1 MVTRHALGVIGLQS
15 EIAKL
20 AFYTALAVP
29 GTSRVEHSH
38 LFFNLPLFL
47 EQGLAY
53 PRLSLTSLCS
63 F

>member
-15 EIAKL
+15 ETAEL
-20 AFYTALAVP
+20 AFHTAAAVP
-29 GTSRVEHSH
+29 GTPRVEHSH
-38 LFFNLPLFL
+38 LLFNLLLFL